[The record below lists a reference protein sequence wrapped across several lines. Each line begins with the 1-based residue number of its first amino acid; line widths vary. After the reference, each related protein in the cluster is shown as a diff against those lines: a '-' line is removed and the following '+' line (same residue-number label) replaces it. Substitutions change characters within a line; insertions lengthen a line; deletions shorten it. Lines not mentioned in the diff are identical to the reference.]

1 MNLEKICKETIEA
14 VKKAGAYIM
23 EQHHSSANR
32 EIEQKGKHDFVT
44 IVDKT
49 AEKILV
55 TELAK
60 VLPEAGFIA
69 EEGTNS
75 AEGANSENGTNKEN
89 RTTYNWVIDP
99 IDGTTNFIHGAFPF
113 AVSVALIED
122 EQPIAGVI
130 LELGFNECFYAW
142 KGGGAYMD
150 NKPIHVSQTKTLNN
164 SLVAT
169 GFPYTDFSM
178 LEEFME
184 TMDWF
189 MKNSR
194 GVRRLGSAATDIA
207 WVACGRYD
215 GFYEYGLKAWDVAAG
230 IVILQ
235 EAGGKCAD
243 FSGNGNYLFDGELI
257 CSNGLNHNEF
267 INVIRGIMK
276 N

>member
-1 MNLEKICKETIEA
+1 MNLEKICKATTEA
-14 VKKAGAYIM
+14 VKKAGEYIL
-23 EQHHSSANR
+23 EQHHNSASR
-32 EIEQKGKHDFVT
+32 EIEQKGEHDFVT

-60 VLPEAGFIA
+60 ILPEAGFIA
-69 EEGTNS
+69 EEGTNI
-75 AEGANSENGTNKEN
+75 EKGTNNEN
-89 RTTYNWVIDP
+89 RTNSEKGATFNWVIDP

-113 AVSVALIED
+113 AVSVGLIED
-122 EQPIAGVI
+122 KLPIAGVI

-142 KGGGAYMD
+142 KGGGAFM
-150 NKPIHVSQTKTLNN
+150 NGKPIHVSQTKTLNN

-169 GFPYTDFSM
+169 GFPYTDFSK
-178 LEEFME
+178 LEGFMV

-194 GVRRLGSAATDIA
+194 GLRRLGSAATDIA

-230 IVILQ
+230 IIILQ

-243 FSGNGNYLFDGELI
+243 FSGNGNYLFGGELI

-267 INVIRGIMK
+267 INVIKDIMK